1 MEQTV
6 YIAEK
11 RFGWKVLN
19 TPGENTKKKKV
30 PDFSRTVRVGGRNRT
45 RTCDPI
51 DVNDVLY
58 QLSQQTIYV
67 NRLLSFFVRVTSAD
81 TQRAG

>member
-11 RFGWKVLN
+11 ISAGEVLN
-19 TPGENTKKKKV
+19 TTGENTKKKKV
-30 PDFSRTVRVGGRNRT
+30 PDFSRTFRVGGRNRT

-51 DVNDVLY
+51 DVNDVLWAIG
-58 QLSQQTIYV
+58 QVVKLIYE
-67 NRLLSFFVRVTSAD
+67 
-81 TQRAG
+81 GEHP

>member
-11 RFGWKVLN
+11 RSAREVLN
-19 TPGENTKKKKV
+19 TPGEKIKKKKV
-30 PDFSRTVRVGGRNRT
+30 PDFSRTFEVGGRNRT

-58 QLSQQTIYV
+58 QLSHATIQFLQKLPV
-67 NRLLSFFVRVTSAD
+67 CSTN
-81 TQRAG
+81 